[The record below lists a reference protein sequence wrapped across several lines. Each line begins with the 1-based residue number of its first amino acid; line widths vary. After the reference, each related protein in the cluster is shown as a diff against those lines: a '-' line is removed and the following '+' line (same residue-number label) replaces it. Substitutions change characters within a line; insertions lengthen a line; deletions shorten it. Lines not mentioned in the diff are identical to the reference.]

1 LGDGDATFPSSEI
14 ATPSSIS
21 SPTEPTKSTN
31 LEETES
37 SNQMQDLT
45 EMASR
50 LKNVE
55 TEVSDTRQMLSLIMQ
70 NPEYESKPSSG
81 TMETSSRDD

>member
-1 LGDGDATFPSSEI
+1 
-14 ATPSSIS
+14 
-21 SPTEPTKSTN
+21 
-31 LEETES
+31 
-37 SNQMQDLT
+37 MQDLT